1 MSRLNNDQKLK
12 KAHKDVQN
20 LGAIAST
27 ILTIEIIDALER
39 RLDDLKASGEEA
51 NILFTSGQVKTVL
64 NTYLNVVNPEREKM
78 YATE

>member
-1 MSRLNNDQKLK
+1 MSRLNNDQKLR

-27 ILTIEIIDALER
+27 ILTIEIAEALER
-39 RLDDLKASGEEA
+39 RLDDLKASGEGA
-51 NILFTSGQVKTVL
+51 NILFSTGQVKTVL
-64 NTYLNVVNPEREKM
+64 NTYLNTANPERQKM